1 MILYNRKTYGFLD
14 WLGDLGGFYGAI
26 AGILAFINGPN
37 SNFALQAK
45 LMSLLVHAR
54 NDKDSNHIKENNF
67 QNISKI
73 FRKHLDN
80 TS

>member
-26 AGILAFINGPN
+26 AGILAFVNGPN

-45 LMSLLVHAR
+45 LMSLLVYTR
-54 NDKDSNHIKENNF
+54 NDEDVNHTNES
-67 QNISKI
+67 QQS
-73 FRKHLDN
+73 
-80 TS
+80 